1 MICRRAFY
9 LPAALCLSLT
19 ACQRPSNQAKNNPE
33 FIQLEGERL
42 SRAQREEL
50 LRMRYDRLAGP
61 HEEAAAIF
69 NQLESQ
75 RASVTTLSERK
86 EELEREVTALRDQK
100 DNLRR
105 TALRAARERAVG
117 KQLPELTLANGRT
130 LKQVTVTGGSEA
142 GIQVRHATGTAR
154 LDVNDLGP
162 VRSELYGLDPELQ
175 ANAVAR
181 EETER
186 QAYERWIERE
196 LSTQAV
202 ANEPAKPVRERRTP
216 KSDLLEVSA
225 SSTSATAST
234 ANARSNPLHEKPR
247 YFGGVR
253 SRPRYVYYYYYR
265 PYSPSPRV
273 ITPEN
278 SASILYPDP
287 SQ

>member
-9 LPAALCLSLT
+9 LPAALCLALT
-19 ACQRPSNQAKNNPE
+19 ACQRPSNRAANNPE

-61 HEEAAAIF
+61 HEEAAAIS

-75 RASVTTLSERK
+75 RASVATLSERK
-86 EELEREVTALRDQK
+86 RELEREVNALRDQK

-105 TALRAARERAVG
+105 AALRAARERAIG

-130 LKQVTVTGGSEA
+130 FKQVTVTGGSEA
-142 GIQVRHATGTAR
+142 GIQIRHATGTSR

-162 VRSELYGLDPELQ
+162 ARSELYGLDPELQ
-175 ANAVAR
+175 ANAIAR

-186 QAYERWIERE
+186 LAYERWIERE
-196 LSTQAV
+196 LSTQTV
-202 ANEPAKPVRERRTP
+202 APEPPKKVRKRPSLKDETP
-216 KSDLLEVSA
+216 A
-225 SSTSATAST
+225 FTSSPSTASYAST
-234 ANARSNPLHEKPR
+234 PASNPLHEKPR

-253 SRPRYVYYYYYR
+253 SRPRSVYYYYYYR
-265 PYSPSPRV
+265 PCSPQV

-278 SASILYPDP
+278 SASILYSDS

>member
-9 LPAALCLSLT
+9 LPAALLLALT
-19 ACQRPSNQAKNNPE
+19 ACQRHPDQTAGKPE

-50 LRMRYDRLAGP
+50 LRMRYERLAGP

-75 RASVTTLSERK
+75 RAAVTTLRERK
-86 EELEREVTALRDQK
+86 RELEREVTALRDQK
-100 DNLRR
+100 DDLRHA
-105 TALRAARERAVG
+105 ALRSARERAIG

-130 LKQVTVTGGSEA
+130 FKQVTVTGASEA
-142 GIQVRHATGTAR
+142 GIQIRHATGTTR

-162 VRSELYGLDPELQ
+162 ARSELYGLDPELQ
-175 ANAVAR
+175 ANAIAR

-186 QAYERWIERE
+186 QAYDRWVERE
-196 LSTQAV
+196 LSTQAL
-202 ANEPAKPVRERRTP
+202 ASEPAKPARERARP
-216 KSDLLEVSA
+216 KSEPPEVSTTA
-225 SSTSATAST
+225 SSIT
-234 ANARSNPLHEKPR
+234 NAQSSPLHEKPR

-253 SRPRYVYYYYYR
+253 SRARYVYYYYY
-265 PYSPSPRV
+265 PSYTPPV
-273 ITPEN
+273 TPPEN
-278 SASILYPDP
+278 PASILYSNS

>member
-1 MICRRAFY
+1 MICRRAFF
-9 LPAALCLSLT
+9 LPIALGLSLT
-19 ACQRPSNQAKNNPE
+19 ACQRDSDPTANKPE

-42 SRAQREEL
+42 SRVQREEL

-61 HEEAAAIF
+61 YEEAVAIF

-86 EELEREVTALRDQK
+86 EKLEREVASLRDQK

-105 TALRAARERAVG
+105 AALRTARERAIG

-175 ANAVAR
+175 ASAVAR
-181 EETER
+181 EENER
-186 QAYERWIERE
+186 LAYERWVERE
-196 LSTQAV
+196 LSTQAA
-202 ANEPAKPVRERRTP
+202 ANEPVKPVRERATP
-216 KSDLLEVSA
+216 KSESPEL
-225 SSTSATAST
+225 ST
-234 ANARSNPLHEKPR
+234 AYSMSGARSNPLHEKPR

-265 PYSPSPRV
+265 PYSPRV
-273 ITPEN
+273 IRPEN
-278 SASILYPDP
+278 SASILYPDS